1 MKSMNKSAKKL
12 MVIILIVAASIG
24 MVGCAW
30 IQSKVTDIKGR
41 LIGNSFT
48 ISQYDNYGVNFLTVE
63 GKRVDVCG
71 ITVEVPS
78 VNSDGTTETA
88 YELSSVLDI
97 TVDGSNM
104 KTTGNTVI
112 FVEKGLKRID
122 DFELPEYVESSGG
135 TITSIDR
142 NINKLQNIA
151 GNSKIIVISSQLGVP
166 IEVYGGDDVYT
177 EIPSDLPKMTKLN
190 IDGKAL
196 YVHRANYVILDA
208 DLLD

>member
-1 MKSMNKSAKKL
+1 MKSMNKSTKKL

-48 ISQYDNYGVNFLTVE
+48 ISEYDNYGVNFLTVE
-63 GKRVDVCG
+63 GKRVDVAG

-122 DFELPEYVESSGG
+122 YFELPEYVESSGG